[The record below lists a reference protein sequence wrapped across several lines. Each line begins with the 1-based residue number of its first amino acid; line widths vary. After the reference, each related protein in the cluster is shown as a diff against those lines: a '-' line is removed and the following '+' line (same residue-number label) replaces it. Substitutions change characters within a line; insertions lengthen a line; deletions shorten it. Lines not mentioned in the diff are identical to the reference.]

1 MQNDTKTTAPDFA
14 ALLEKAT
21 TEPGRL
27 STAYSAFHNYSL
39 GNMLLAMFQCEARGI
54 PIGPIATYQR
64 WRELGRQVRKGEKA
78 IELCQPVTCK
88 RKADANDAAAS
99 RVGVIGPQPPAI
111 DEGETIAFTRF
122 IYRRNWFTLAQTDG
136 QAYETEAPADW
147 DRARALAALDVT
159 ESPFDHIDGNC
170 QGYARARS
178 IAINPVAAAPL
189 KTTFHELAHV
199 IVGHTAEAEM
209 RDDERTLRN
218 IRELEAEATA
228 MLVCAALQLPGV
240 EESRAYI
247 QHWYGTGQPVPEASA
262 RRIFKAADQILRAGR
277 PPRASTEAND

>member
-1 MQNDTKTTAPDFA
+1 MPTTTTTDAPDFA
-14 ALLEKAT
+14 ALLEQAT
-21 TEPGRL
+21 TEPGKL
-27 STAYSAFHNYSL
+27 SAAYTAFHGYSF

-54 PIGPIATYQR
+54 PLGPIATYPR

-88 RKADANDAAAS
+88 R
-99 RVGVIGPQPPAI
+99 PPTEATT
-111 DEGETIAFTRF
+111 DDDGQTFTRF

-136 QAYETEAPADW
+136 APFTAEAPTDW

-159 ESPFDHIDGNC
+159 EIPFAHLDGNC
-170 QGYARARS
+170 QGYANART

-199 IVGHTAEAEM
+199 LIGHTAEAEM
-209 RDDERTLRN
+209 RDDDRTPRD

-228 MLVCAALQLPGV
+228 MLCCAALQLPGV

-247 QHWYGTGQPVPEASA
+247 QHWFGTGQPVPEVSA
-262 RRIFKAADQILRAGR
+262 RRIFKAADAILRAGR
-277 PPRASTEAND
+277 PDPPAGTAA